1 MIRERK
7 VNTIPDTGEM
17 KLLVKMDVNSL
28 LNDTKILDYMAKKRN
43 DHHDRFMDCIRYKIK
58 IMLENNKK

>member
-1 MIRERK
+1 
-7 VNTIPDTGEM
+7 M